1 MGSEWDAAVVHTLFT
16 LFKQIK
22 QVQPAAH
29 ITLEDVVI
37 PAVRQRFERAVGDYL
52 TSSHE

>member
-1 MGSEWDAAVVHTLFT
+1 VLHTLFL

-22 QVQPAAH
+22 QVEPATH
-29 ITLEDVVI
+29 IMLEDVVI
-37 PAVRQRFERAVGDYL
+37 PTVRQRFERAVDSYL